1 MKPYKGIKYAVSIKG
16 EYMDMQSYAFTLTP
30 AAIKRECAR
39 FARSDPVKNS
49 DVQLIRVI
57 K

>member
-1 MKPYKGIKYAVSIKG
+1 MTPYKGIKYAVSVKG

-30 AAIKRECAR
+30 AAIKRESAR
-39 FARSDPVKNS
+39 FARASRVKNI
-49 DVQLIRVI
+49 DVQLMRVV